1 MRIDFLFDHFESP
14 TALVNKKIFL
24 ELVSGN
30 IDRLCFPE

>member
-1 MRIDFLFDHFESP
+1 MRIDFLLVNFESP
-14 TALVNKKIFL
+14 TAIVNKKIFL